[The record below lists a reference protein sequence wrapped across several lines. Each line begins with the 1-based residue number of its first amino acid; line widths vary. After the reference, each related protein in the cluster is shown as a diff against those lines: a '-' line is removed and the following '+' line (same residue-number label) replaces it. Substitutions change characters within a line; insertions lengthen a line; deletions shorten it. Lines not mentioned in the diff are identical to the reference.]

1 MPSLKKKRLSRLLLT
16 VSLLGLLRGFLTW
29 EAESDQQRLKVK
41 GGLESLEEIEDTAS
55 GSPKDLTS
63 QP

>member
-1 MPSLKKKRLSRLLLT
+1 MLT

-41 GGLESLEEIEDTAS
+41 GGLESLEEIKDTAS

>member
-1 MPSLKKKRLSRLLLT
+1 M
-16 VSLLGLLRGFLTW
+16 SLLGLLRGFLTW
-29 EAESDQQRLKVK
+29 EAESDHRRLKVK
-41 GGLESLEEIEDTAS
+41 SEESGLESLEEIEDTAS

>member
-1 MPSLKKKRLSRLLLT
+1 MLT